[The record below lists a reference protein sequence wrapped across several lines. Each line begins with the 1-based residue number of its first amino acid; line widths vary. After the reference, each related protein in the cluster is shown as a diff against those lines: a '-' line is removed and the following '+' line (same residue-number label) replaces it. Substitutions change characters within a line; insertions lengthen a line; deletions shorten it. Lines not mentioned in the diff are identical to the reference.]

1 MATVAL
7 FDQEVYIDIQRA
19 YDTIVGRLQQQNL
32 LRYTALGKRNIA
44 ILSPSRFI
52 DKGPWRDLES
62 GRHYQRIVEYHSC
75 PSHRSMPNRERR
87 FV

>member
-32 LRYTALGKRNIA
+32 LKTQ
-44 ILSPSRFI
+44 PSRSETCYYVVEASAV
-52 DKGPWRDLES
+52 GSCRVCLE
-62 GRHYQRIVEYHSC
+62 
-75 PSHRSMPNRERR
+75 NRCLPL
-87 FV
+87 